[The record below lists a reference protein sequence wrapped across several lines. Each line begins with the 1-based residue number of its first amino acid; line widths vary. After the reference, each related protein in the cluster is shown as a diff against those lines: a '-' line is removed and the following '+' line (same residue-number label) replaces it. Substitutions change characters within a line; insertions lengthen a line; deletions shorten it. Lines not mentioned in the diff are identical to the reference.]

1 MLHEQLKDKQRKLR
15 DNFPEGLALRVH
27 RALSWLNKSEQCH
40 DDLDCQFIF
49 LWVSFNAAYAQD
61 TECLNFNETQ
71 SFSHFLEKL
80 DTLDSQN
87 RIYNLLWHEFPKS
100 IRILLSN
107 QFVFQPFWQFH
118 NGQIEEKEY
127 KQRFNDAKRVA
138 NVALANKETAKLT
151 SIVLQRLYTLRNQ
164 LIHGGATWNSS
175 ANREQLKDAVQFLVK
190 AVGKTVTRVELEDN
204 HGLHIE
210 ENIEEDDE

>member
-27 RALSWLNKSEQCH
+27 RALSWLDKSEQCYL
-40 DDLDCQFIF
+40 DQDCQFIF

-80 DTLDSQN
+80 DALDSQN

-100 IRILLSN
+100 IRILLN
-107 QFVFQPFWQFH
+107 NKFVFQPFWQFH
-118 NGQIEEKEY
+118 NDQIEELEY

-138 NVALANKETAKLT
+138 NVALANKATAKLT

-175 ANREQLKDAVQFLVK
+175 ANREQLKDAVQFLSQLVPFIIDIMMDNPN
-190 AVGKTVTRVELEDN
+190 ELWGDAHYPLIN
-204 HGLHIE
+204 K
-210 ENIEEDDE
+210 